1 MSFLEKAKDS
11 RNYYTLGQKLRKKI
25 SAEEIH
31 YCFSQ
36 LEPEDRDVHLK
47 AVMEHVGMKGYSEG
61 DGVREIVFKL
71 KQLPLGAGENPIAI
85 EIKDNKA
92 SKVTMKFIEKISE
105 YLDAERKRKFP
116 GIAFDFETISLQ
128 YWDWAGG
135 EISLEVGV
143 PGSLEGVKWIEP
155 NLEEFERFLHSG
167 MEAWMRDIERRFRSV
182 GMSMDVLRE
191 YIKDYS
197 NEIKDLK

>member
-1 MSFLEKAKDS
+1 MSFLEKANDS
-11 RNYYTLGQKLRKKI
+11 RNYYTLGQKLRKKV

-31 YCFSQ
+31 YCFDRLDS
-36 LEPEDRDVHLK
+36 EDREVHLK
-47 AVMEHVGMKGYSEG
+47 AVMEHVGMRGFSPG
-61 DGVREIVFKL
+61 DSARDIVFKL
-71 KQLPLGAGENPIAI
+71 QQLPLGTREDPIVI

-92 SKVTMKFIEKISE
+92 SKVTMKFIEKTSK

-128 YWDWAGG
+128 YWDWAGE
-135 EISLEVGV
+135 EINLEVGV

-155 NLEEFERFLHSG
+155 NLEEFERFLHSE

-182 GMSMDVLRE
+182 NVSMDVLRE

-197 NEIKDLK
+197 DEIKDLK